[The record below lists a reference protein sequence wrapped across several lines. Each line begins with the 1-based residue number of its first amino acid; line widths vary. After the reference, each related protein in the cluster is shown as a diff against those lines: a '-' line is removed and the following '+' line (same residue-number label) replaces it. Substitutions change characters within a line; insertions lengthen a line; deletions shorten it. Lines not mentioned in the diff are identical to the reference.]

1 LVLGIVPPDSG
12 RFVIGETVR
21 FGYFSQDGMKVDESM
36 KVIDA
41 VRRVAEYVDLGGGRR
56 LSAMQFLQHFMF
68 TPEQQQNYIYKLSG
82 GERRRLQLCL
92 VLMQSPNFLI
102 LDEPTNDMDIVTLQV
117 LEEYL
122 QDFKGCVIVVS
133 HDRYFMDKVVD
144 HVLVFKGAGVI
155 DDFAGNYSQ
164 YRESVKVKQ
173 QDVVR
178 TAAGSQG
185 NVKPRLSAQKLR
197 MSYKE
202 KCEFEQ
208 LEKEI
213 EQLTK
218 EKESIEKALSSGQ
231 ISVEEITAMSKRLPV
246 LNDEL
251 DTKEMRWLELSEK
264 A

>member
-1 LVLGIVPPDSG
+1 MGLKG
-12 RFVIGETVR
+12 
-21 FGYFSQDGMKVDESM
+21 KV
-36 KVIDA
+36 
-41 VRRVAEYVDLGGGRR
+41 GGGEVEVV
-56 LSAMQFLQHFMF
+56 FV
-68 TPEQQQNYIYKLSG
+68 
-82 GERRRLQLCL
+82 QLRG
-92 VLMQSPNFLI
+92 S
-102 LDEPTNDMDIVTLQV
+102 
-117 LEEYL
+117 
-122 QDFKGCVIVVS
+122 K
-133 HDRYFMDKVVD
+133 DKPCNGY
-144 HVLVFKGAGVI
+144 HHW
-155 DDFAGNYSQ
+155 
-164 YRESVKVKQ
+164 RKQ

-218 EKESIEKALSSGQ
+218 EKESIEKALSSGK